1 MSSKISFFFPTSRST
16 ERMPILGV
24 LLSISVFVA
33 LAYWTV
39 NTQIKIFITGYGT
52 VIPVGDLAVVQHE
65 NGGVVRSIF
74 VEEGQLVSAG
84 DVMLT
89 LDENEI
95 QKLIALARVKE
106 TQLSE
111 QMEYFMDDL
120 RRTKELYDKG
130 LVPIFRLNE
139 QERVVRDAV
148 GALREAQTQGAA
160 LKNELKRLSITAP
173 ESGYVQGL
181 QVKRSNEIIG
191 ALSPILT
198 IVPIDAD
205 LELVVEV
212 AATEIGPL
220 DVGDK
225 AFVRVLGFDYVVFGE
240 IDAAVKMISS
250 FTRLDQ
256 NGLSVY
262 DVTVELDPVSLA
274 TFEEKARLMP
284 GMSVEVQF
292 TTDEVSLAKQLLK
305 PILKSA
311 DSVLGER

>member
-1 MSSKISFFFPTSRST
+1 M
-16 ERMPILGV
+16 
-24 LLSISVFVA
+24 
-33 LAYWTV
+33 

-74 VEEGQLVSAG
+74 IEEGQLVSAG

-95 QKLIALARVKE
+95 QKLISLVRVKE

-139 QERVVRDAV
+139 QERIVRDAV

-225 AFVRVLGFDYVVFGE
+225 AFVRVLGFDYVVL
-240 IDAAVKMISS
+240 VK
-250 FTRLDQ
+250 
-256 NGLSVY
+256 
-262 DVTVELDPVSLA
+262 
-274 TFEEKARLMP
+274 
-284 GMSVEVQF
+284 
-292 TTDEVSLAKQLLK
+292 
-305 PILKSA
+305 
-311 DSVLGER
+311 